1 MRAQIK
7 MTETI
12 AVLIIFFFLLVFAIS
27 FFSGEEKRSTEKK
40 ISEFQ
45 ELDAVKIAQIASFM
59 PELQCSKSAN
69 KNCVDLYKARAFSS
83 FKEKNKEYYYDFFK
97 NAKIVL
103 EYYPI
108 VSESL
113 THKNLT
119 LYENY
124 PNYTNYDIS
133 PFKVPV
139 SVINVSKN
147 TNYFGVLTIEK
158 YY

>member
-1 MRAQIK
+1 

-40 ISEFQ
+40 QSEFE

-59 PELQCSKSAN
+59 PELQCTKGEN
-69 KNCVDLYKARAFSS
+69 KNCIDLYKARAFSG

-97 NAKIVL
+97 DAKIVL
-103 EYYPI
+103 EYYTI
-108 VSESL
+108 VSG
-113 THKNLT
+113 NLQEENLI
-119 LYENY
+119 LYEHLPDY
-124 PNYTNYDIS
+124 EDYDIS

-139 SVINVSKN
+139 SVINVSQD

>member
-1 MRAQIK
+1 

-27 FFSGEEKRSTEKK
+27 FFSGEEKRSTDKK
-40 ISEFQ
+40 QSEFQ

-59 PELQCSKSAN
+59 PELQCSKAEN
-69 KNCVDLYKARAFSS
+69 KNCVDLYKARAFSGI
-83 FKEKNKEYYYDFFK
+83 KEDNKEYYYDFFK
-97 NAKIVL
+97 NAKIKL
-103 EYYPI
+103 DYYPI
-108 VSESL
+108 GEL
-113 THKNLT
+113 NQNIT

-124 PNYTNYDIS
+124 PDYEDYDIS

-139 SVINVSKN
+139 SVIDYSTN